1 MKKIAITGNI
11 GSGKTTISN
20 ILLQEGYEVF
30 QCDKEISKLY
40 LRSDLKKEIKIAF
53 NNKVENLFFKNGK
66 INKKSLS
73 DYVFSSPASL
83 RRLEKIVYSY
93 LEITKTKFLKKNK
106 KKRFIFFDIP
116 LLFEKKQEDD
126 YNYIIYLVLN
136 KENQKKRV
144 LKRKNMDEF
153 KLKKILKN
161 QKDLSKSKKIS
172 LLLDTNNKRAVV
184 KKNLLSFLKEI
195 KRT

>member
-20 ILLQEGYEVF
+20 ILLQEGYQVF

-40 LRSDLKKEIKIAF
+40 LRTDLKKEIKKAF
-53 NNKVENLFFKNGK
+53 NKKVENLFFRNGK
-66 INKKSLS
+66 INKKALS

-83 RRLEKIVYSY
+83 RKLEKIVYYY
-93 LEITKTKFLKKNK
+93 LEITKKKFLNKNK

-116 LLFEKKQEDD
+116 LLFEKKLEDD
-126 YNYIIYLVLN
+126 YDYIIYLVLN

-144 LKRKNMDEF
+144 LKRKNMNEF

-172 LLLDTNNKRAVV
+172 LLLDTNNKKAEV
-184 KKNLLSFLKEI
+184 KRNLLGFVEKI
-195 KRT
+195 KKA

>member
-83 RRLEKIVYSY
+83 RRLEKIDYSY

-161 QKDLSKSKKIS
+161 QEDLSKSKKIS

>member
-11 GSGKTTISN
+11 GSGKTTVSN
-20 ILLQEGYEVF
+20 ILLREGYEVF

-40 LRSDLKKEIKIAF
+40 LCSDLKKEIKRTF
-53 NNKVENLFFKNGK
+53 NNKVENLFFRNGK

-73 DYVFSSPASL
+73 DYVFSSPTSL
-83 RRLEKIVYSY
+83 RKLEKIVYSY
-93 LEITKTKFLKKNK
+93 LDITKKNFLNRNK
-106 KKRFIFFDIP
+106 KKGFIFFDIP

-126 YNYIIYLVLN
+126 YHYIIYLVLN

-144 LKRKNMDEF
+144 LKRKNMNEL

-161 QKDLSKSKKIS
+161 QKDLSKSKKVS
-172 LLLDTNNKRAVV
+172 LLLDTNNKKAEV
-184 KKNLLSFLKEI
+184 KKNLLSFLKKI
-195 KRT
+195 KAT

>member
-40 LRSDLKKEIKIAF
+40 LCSDLKKEIKIAF
-53 NNKVENLFFKNGK
+53 NNKVDNLFFRNGK

-83 RRLEKIVYSY
+83 RKLEKIVYSY
-93 LEITKTKFLKKNK
+93 LEITKKISKKTKKKFIFLIFPSFEKNK
-106 KKRFIFFDIP
+106 RMNITI
-116 LLFEKKQEDD
+116 
-126 YNYIIYLVLN
+126 
-136 KENQKKRV
+136 
-144 LKRKNMDEF
+144 
-153 KLKKILKN
+153 
-161 QKDLSKSKKIS
+161 
-172 LLLDTNNKRAVV
+172 
-184 KKNLLSFLKEI
+184 
-195 KRT
+195 

>member
-11 GSGKTTISN
+11 GSGKTTVSN
-20 ILLQEGYEVF
+20 ILLREGYEVF

-40 LRSDLKKEIKIAF
+40 LCSDLKKEIKIAF
-53 NNKVENLFFKNGK
+53 NNKVEDLFFRNGK

-73 DYVFSSPASL
+73 EYVFSSPSSL
-83 RRLEKIVYSY
+83 RKLEKIVYSY
-93 LEITKTKFLKKNK
+93 LEVKKKNFLNQNK
-106 KKRFIFFDIP
+106 KKRFVFFDVP
-116 LLFEKKQEDD
+116 LLFEKKQEND

-144 LKRKNMDEF
+144 LKRKNMNEF

-172 LLLDTNNKRAVV
+172 LLLNTNKKKGEV
-184 KKNLLSFLKEI
+184 KKSLLSFVEKI
-195 KRT
+195 KKI

>member
-40 LRSDLKKEIKIAF
+40 LCSDLKKEIKVAF
-53 NNKVENLFFKNGK
+53 NNKVENLFFRNGQ
-66 INKKSLS
+66 INKNSLS
-73 DYVFSSPASL
+73 DHVFSSPPSL
-83 RRLEKIVYSY
+83 RKLEKIIYFY
-93 LEITKTKFLKKNK
+93 LEITKKNFLNKNK
-106 KKRFIFFDIP
+106 NKEFIFFDIP
-116 LLFEKKQEDD
+116 LLFEKKHEDE
-126 YNYIIYLVLN
+126 YNYIIYLILD
-136 KENQKKRV
+136 KENQKNRV
-144 LKRKNMDEF
+144 LKRKNMNEF
-153 KLKKILKN
+153 KLKKILNN

-172 LLLDTNNKRAVV
+172 LLLDTNNKKAEV
-184 KKNLLSFLKEI
+184 KKNLLSFLEKI

>member
-20 ILLQEGYEVF
+20 ILIKEGYEVF

-40 LRSDLKKEIKIAF
+40 LSSDLKEDIKMAF
-53 NNKVENLFFKNGK
+53 NNKVQNLFFRNGK
-66 INKKSLS
+66 VNKKSLS
-73 DYVFSSPASL
+73 DYVFSSPPSL
-83 RRLEKIVYSY
+83 KKLEKIVYFY
-93 LEITKTKFLKKNK
+93 LEITKKKFLKKNK
-106 KKRFIFFDIP
+106 KKRFDFFYIP

-144 LKRKNMDEF
+144 LKRKNMNEF

-172 LLLDTNNKRAVV
+172 LLLDTNNKKAEV
-184 KKNLLSFLKEI
+184 KRNLLGFVEKI
-195 KRT
+195 KKA

>member
-20 ILLQEGYEVF
+20 ILLREGYEVF

-40 LRSDLKKEIKIAF
+40 LCRDLKKEIKKNF
-53 NNKVENLFFKNGK
+53 NNKVENLFFRNGK

-83 RRLEKIVYSY
+83 RKLEKIVYYY
-93 LEITKTKFLKKNK
+93 LEITKKKFLNKNK
-106 KKRFIFFDIP
+106 KKRFVFFDIP
-116 LLFEKKQEDD
+116 LLFEKKLEDD